1 MENRITST
9 IEIEALQSETD
20 LTLDHLVQRG
30 AQRMLEAALGA
41 EVEAYIQRHQDERD
55 EAGHALVVRNG
66 KCQERTIHSGAGVL
80 KIQAPRVNDQ
90 RKGQKFTSMI
100 LPPYMRRTPRLEEAV
115 PVLYLR
121 GLSTGDFSEALAALL
136 GETVTGFS
144 ATTVTRLLTVWQEE
158 KRIWQKRSL
167 ADKQYVYMWA
177 DGVHFNVRLEEDRL
191 ACLVIIGVR
200 PDGVKEVIAIDDG
213 YRESTESW
221 LTLLRDLKL
230 RGMGAPKLAMA
241 DGALGFWAALRQ
253 VFPETEEQRCWVHK
267 IANVLDKLPK
277 RLQSKAKEQLHDMM
291 RAPTYQVALE
301 ELECFTRTF
310 GDKYPKA
317 VATLT
322 KDQEQL
328 FTFFNYPAAHWLHL
342 RTTNA
347 IESSFST
354 VKARTR
360 TTKGAGSRKAG
371 LAMAFKL
378 LMMAETR
385 WRKVNS
391 PHLVAVVQAGVRFPD
406 GETRIWPDMP
416 KSLDDPVIKPVE
428 VAV

>member
-1 MENRITST
+1 LENRITST
-9 IEIEALQSETD
+9 TEIEALQSETN
-20 LTLDHLVQRG
+20 LSLDRLVQRG
-30 AQRMLEAALGA
+30 AQRMLEAALAA
-41 EVEAYIQRHQDERD
+41 EVEAYIQRHQNERD
-55 EAGHALVVRNG
+55 EAGHALVVRHG
-66 KCQERTIHSGAGVL
+66 KSQERTIHSGAGVL

-136 GETVTGFS
+136 GESVTGFS

-167 ADKQYVYMWA
+167 ADKQYVYIWA

-221 LTLLRDLKL
+221 LTLLRDLKV
-230 RGMGAPKLAMA
+230 RGMVAPKLAMA
-241 DGALGFWAALRQ
+241 DGALGFWTALRQ

-277 RLQSKAKEQLHDMM
+277 RLQPKAKEQLHDIM
-291 RAPTYQVALE
+291 RAPSYQVALDE
-301 ELECFTRTF
+301 VERFTRTF

-322 KDQEQL
+322 KDQEQM

-347 IESSFST
+347 IESTFST

-378 LMMAETR
+378 LMMAEGR

-391 PHLVAVVQAGVRFPD
+391 PHLVAAVQAGVRFPD
-406 GETRIWPDMP
+406 GETRILPDMP
-416 KSLDDPVIKPVE
+416 KSSDNPVIKPVE